1 MEHREAT
8 ELLLD
13 LVAGRLD
20 GQAQDAAERHIAG
33 CGDCRAWVETYN
45 LLGATLAADAY
56 IEHPDSRL
64 LALCAVRSDEEFE
77 PDRANVR
84 RHLEICPQC
93 RRAIDLVRAAVRDA
107 SPMSEPAKAAERS
120 QDRVPAWML
129 AVAASLAVI
138 AIGTVLVSGVRRGQP
153 RGTRMPEA
161 VATVSEEPL
170 EARPDV
176 PPAEFSE
183 PEIEGKRL
191 IESEGGLVISRT
203 HIKGGAEVTIRAG
216 RSVAFGNGFQVGPQ
230 ARLAVGGGSV
240 GGEPKSRE
248 AQNG

>member
-1 MEHREAT
+1 MRITLISTYTHP
-8 ELLLD
+8 
-13 LVAGRLD
+13 
-20 GQAQDAAERHIAG
+20 IA
-33 CGDCRAWVETYN
+33 
-45 LLGATLAADAY
+45 LGLRSVSAY
-56 IEHPDSRL
+56 L
-64 LALCAVRSDEEFE
+64 
-77 PDRANVR
+77 
-84 RHLEICPQC
+84 
-93 RRAIDLVRAAVRDA
+93 
-107 SPMSEPAKAAERS
+107 KAAGHDVEMIFMSSKR
-120 QDRVPAWML
+120 D
-129 AVAASLAVI
+129 
-138 AIGTVLVSGVRRGQP
+138 T
-153 RGTRMPEA
+153 
-161 VATVSEEPL
+161 
-170 EARPDV
+170 ARPDV